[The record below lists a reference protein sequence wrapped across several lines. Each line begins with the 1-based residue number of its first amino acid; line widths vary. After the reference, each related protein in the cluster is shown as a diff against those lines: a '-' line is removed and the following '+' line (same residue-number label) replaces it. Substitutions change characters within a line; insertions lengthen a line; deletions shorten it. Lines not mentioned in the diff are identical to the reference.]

1 MVRTPADRH
10 IQRLGMVALAV
21 LMVGASGAQAAEV
34 SSALFFEQ
42 QVQPILQQNC
52 LKCHGNDPERIRAGL
67 RLNSRL
73 GLTRGGD
80 RGSVIDFDRPE
91 HSLLLNMISYQ
102 DEHHQMPPAG
112 KLSEAQI
119 EILTRWV
126 KMGIPWDTREPEPEA
141 TEQEEQPIS
150 HKSDYWAYQPLREQ
164 AIPEVE
170 NTTWVRSPMD
180 AYILAKLEQADLKPS
195 APGRKDGA
203 APARHLRSDRPAPQ
217 PGRGRRLH
225 RRHPARCL

>member
-21 LMVGASGAQAAEV
+21 LMAGASGAQAAEV
-34 SSALFFEQ
+34 SGALFFEQ

-91 HSLLLNMISYQ
+91 HSLLLNMISYR

-126 KMGIPWDTREPEPEA
+126 KIGIPWDSRKHEPEQ
-141 TEQEEQPIS
+141 TGQEEKRPAG
-150 HKSDYWAYQPLREQ
+150 KSDYWAYQPVREQ
-164 AIPEVE
+164 AVPEVE
-170 NTTWVRSPMD
+170 NTAWVRSPID
-180 AYILAKLEQADLKPS
+180 AFILAKLEQADLKPS
-195 APGRKDGA
+195 APAGKTALLRRATYDLTGLP
-203 APARHLRSDRPAPQ
+203 PARKR
-217 PGRGRRLH
+217 
-225 RRHPARCL
+225 